1 MTVKHVP
8 QSRILFAP
16 VDAPQS
22 FREISI
28 ATKKCFSQAL
38 QDELPIFF
46 QTGVIVP
53 YENILNGR
61 YTEASIAFLPI
72 EKTKKAKNIKIL
84 PAGKVAGIYHYGTYE
99 SVERSYRKLLN
110 FCREHELE
118 ILSDSY
124 EFCVNDYF
132 SSGDEREFITEIFF
146 YVK

>member
-1 MTVKHVP
+1 MSS
-8 QSRILFAP
+8 QSSSKP
-16 VDAPQS
+16 V
-22 FREISI
+22 
-28 ATKKCFSQAL
+28 AL
-38 QDELPIFF
+38 SRRKIFW
-46 QTGVIVP
+46 
-53 YENILNGR
+53 
-61 YTEASIAFLPI
+61 TEDTPRPI

-99 SVERSYRKLLN
+99 SVERSYRKLLD

-124 EFCVNDYF
+124 EFCINDYF